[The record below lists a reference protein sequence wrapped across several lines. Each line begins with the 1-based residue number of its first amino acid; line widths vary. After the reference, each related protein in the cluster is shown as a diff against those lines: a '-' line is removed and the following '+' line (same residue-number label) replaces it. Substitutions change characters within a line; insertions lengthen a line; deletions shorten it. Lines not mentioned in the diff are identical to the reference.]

1 MHDLRTN
8 TTVGHTGIAR
18 LCLAQWCYRTR
29 TKLAEIGKPP
39 PLQVGGGCHEC
50 QVYFC
55 NYLFINILKYRIN
68 IYISCVNKNNKI
80 TFVEIIFRI
89 KSAKNTIP
97 AKLKKVINRL
107 KLSQKYFL

>member
-1 MHDLRTN
+1 MSFEYNLT
-8 TTVGHTGIAR
+8 
-18 LCLAQWCYRTR
+18 YFY
-29 TKLAEIGKPP
+29 
-39 PLQVGGGCHEC
+39 EC

>member
-1 MHDLRTN
+1 MSL
-8 TTVGHTGIAR
+8 
-18 LCLAQWCYRTR
+18 
-29 TKLAEIGKPP
+29 
-39 PLQVGGGCHEC
+39 
-50 QVYFC
+50 
-55 NYLFINILKYRIN
+55 INILKYRIN